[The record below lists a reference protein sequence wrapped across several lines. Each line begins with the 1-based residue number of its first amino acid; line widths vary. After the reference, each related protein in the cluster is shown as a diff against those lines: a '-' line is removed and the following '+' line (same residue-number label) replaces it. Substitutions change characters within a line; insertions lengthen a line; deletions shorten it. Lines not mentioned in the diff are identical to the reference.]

1 MKKFKKLIFIFLMP
15 AIVAIITGAFSLSSI
30 SQTAHALSG
39 NGGAIY
45 VGANSTYNYNRG
57 SISLSKASGNG
68 GGVYVDAGGTFNMS
82 GGLIYGN
89 TASGNGNQ
97 IYNNGNFTMTGG
109 TVGEENVSTT
119 GYGIYNTATMK
130 LNGGNVYD
138 NVYSVN
144 SFNTNVSCNIKGS
157 ITLGENAIVKVNG
170 YTTATPSYSFVVP
183 GQRNTNVLVN
193 FGTSDTKPDG
203 SKINVK
209 NSSGKA
215 LSTYVFKNDSGEWVL
230 ELVGNSGGDYG
241 SLKVSFN
248 AGGGEVSSS
257 EKDIIYNAEYGELP
271 TSTKHGY
278 IFKGWSLNYVDVEQN
293 VFGFSDCTR
302 DGTTFTYDTGSTNTN
317 EGSACFQVQTYK
329 DTSTVVDGLF
339 STWSLGVVSFTFTKN
354 DSFNYLRVKLNGNNR
369 DAVLFINATGLTNGE
384 TYVFQANIQEI
395 SMNHMVVK
403 DIKIEKNSRN
413 IATTFNDDT
422 VTESTIVKVP
432 TNHTLF
438 ARWTER
444 KVTIRANNGD
454 GDSTYLGDVNDVISI
469 GTPSNPNDMKVA
481 GLQGE
486 SAYIG
491 ANDQVQSTWY
501 SLGSKYKF
509 EDLITV
515 NCWVYLNNW
524 TTFTRAISCTDGGGW
539 NFEKADSNGKS
550 VIQFS
555 AFNKG
560 IGYLVTDGVELS
572 TISAGWHM
580 LTGTF
585 DGKNTRFYID
595 GVLRGMSETFTSGKI
610 GYNATNSI
618 IVGAEAGSGEN
629 EIESWIPVLP
639 GKIRNVAIYN
649 SAFSGHYVEKL
660 YVNGHDS
667 TAEFLYGFSNREE
680 DVLEVQWASSVY
692 DVKFNPTNGSAVTTG
707 KVKLGISY
715 NTFLPAAP
723 TKNNYKFVGWSK
735 NYFNHDKA
743 IMSDSN
749 CIRNGTTF
757 TFDSGSSNTNESSAR
772 FAVQTFSGLTYVS
785 DIFETGNVGLA
796 ACVFTKNSSYSHIRL
811 KLNGN
816 NVDTYFFIDVTGLVD
831 GEQYVLQANILEL
844 SLNHMVVKDVMIEQ
858 NEKSFSTDYTCETIT
873 SSTVCDESCGHT
885 LFAWWQDKT
894 ANVIVKNLSG
904 GRYEGSVMGN
914 ASGIWSGTYK
924 VGDTLTI
931 SYSPNGLYSFSKVV
945 KGTNWNGATIHEGSV
960 SNINYTITEEDC
972 DNGTID
978 FRICYTISGTLHSVT
993 NGVVDDATGGTVR
1006 LYSYQ
1011 TPAGLVTNGWA
1022 YYGPNTSKE
1031 IYATAIGDY
1040 TFKGWFKNSD
1050 CTGTPVSTNAEY
1062 NFTDGTTGDYEY
1074 WALFTNYRDFP
1085 STWKTEIASTTYMT
1099 TTVTPENL
1107 TSIKFVAT
1115 IPSGYTK
1122 IGTLSTGLSVYKGT
1136 TATEIAFVASRIFAP
1151 VNSSSLFSS
1160 LTNLLNIDFST
1171 FDTSN
1176 VTYMYNMF
1184 YNCSRLTSL
1193 DLSNFNTSNVT
1204 SMARM
1209 FMDCSKLTSLNISG
1223 FNTSK
1228 VTSMD
1233 SMFYNCSSLTNL
1245 NLSNFNTSNV
1255 TNMRY
1260 IFYGC
1265 SSLTSLDLSNFNTS
1279 NVTGMYSM
1287 FAGCKN
1293 LTSLDLSKFNTSK
1306 VTHMNFMF
1314 NLCESLT
1321 SLDLSNFDTS
1331 NVVRMESM
1339 FSNCSALT
1347 NLDLSNFDTSNVTV
1361 MSYMFNCCSSLTSLD
1376 LSNFNTSKVTDMG
1389 LMFSNCKTLTS
1400 LDLSMFN
1407 MANVTKVTNMLNFGS
1422 SNKIEVLKTPYN
1434 NTMDLAITTGST
1446 LYNEDT
1452 GAVVTSVPANTTK
1465 SLTYVNENPIKTF
1478 PTTWKTEVASSTYM
1492 TTTVTP
1498 ANLTSIKFVASV
1510 PSGYSQ
1516 IGTLSTGL
1524 PVYKGTT
1531 ATDIA
1536 FVGKKIYAPVNSSY
1550 LFYNLSKL
1558 TTLDMSVFD
1567 TSKVT
1572 GMSSMFNTCSALTSL
1587 DVSGFNTSNVT
1598 GMRSMFNRCSALKS
1612 LGVSN
1617 FDTSKVTDM
1626 SVMFNNCSA
1635 LTSLDLSNFN
1645 TSNVTDMSSMFDHC
1659 SALTSL
1665 DLSNFN
1671 TTKVTDMT
1679 SMFSNCSALTSI
1691 NVSNF
1696 DTSKVTD
1703 MRFMFNEC
1711 SALTSLNV
1719 SRFNTS
1725 NVTNMFEMFYKC
1737 KTLTSLDV
1745 SGFNT
1750 SKVTNMSSM
1759 FNTCSALTSLDVS
1772 GFNTSNVTDMSY
1784 MFWNCS
1790 ALTSLDVSGFNTSKV
1805 TNMSS
1810 MFYNCSALI
1819 SLDVGGFSTSKVTN
1833 MYNMFGDCSALTSL
1847 DLSNFNT
1854 SNVTDMSSMFRDC
1867 SALTSLNL
1875 SSFNMAKVTSSSN
1888 MLYFGSTN
1896 KIHLLKTPYNNT
1908 SAIAIT
1914 TGSTLYKRE
1923 TSTVVTSVPVHS
1935 TSSMT
1940 YIAADSVHSF
1950 KTSTYYTQIA
1960 KNRAK
1965 HNVSTTKTCTVCYY
1979 STTTETTEA
1988 HSFLST
1994 GSCSKCGFSIGTQ
2007 YILKNNYDDG
2017 RDIDII
2023 FEKDKQRKEFFVLK
2037 VAG

>member
-1 MKKFKKLIFIFLMP
+1 MKKFKKLIFMFLMP

-45 VGANSTYNYNRG
+45 VGTNSTYNYNRG

-109 TVGEENVSTT
+109 TVGKENVSTT

-209 NSSGKA
+209 DSSGKA

-241 SLKVSFN
+241 SLKVSFD
-248 AGGGEVSSS
+248 AGGGEISSS

-271 TSTKHGY
+271 TPTKHGY

-302 DGTTFTYDTGSTNTN
+302 DGTTFTFDTGSINTN
-317 EGSACFQVQTYK
+317 EGSACFQVQTYI
-329 DTSTVVDGLF
+329 DTSTVVDELF

-369 DAVLFINATGLTNGE
+369 DAILFINATGLTNGE

-413 IATTFNDDT
+413 IATTFDDDT

-438 ARWTER
+438 ARLTER

-454 GDSTYLGDVNDVISI
+454 GDSTYLGDLNEVISI
-469 GTPSNPNDMKVA
+469 STPSNPNDMKVA

-491 ANDQVQSTWY
+491 ANDQVQSSWY

-515 NCWVYLNNW
+515 NCWVYLSNW

-560 IGYLVTDGVELS
+560 IGYLVTEGVELS

-595 GVLRGMSETFTSGKI
+595 GVLRGISETFTSGKI

-680 DVLEVQWASSVY
+680 DVLEFQWASSVY

-707 KVKLGISY
+707 EVKFGISY
-715 NTFLPAAP
+715 NPFLPAAP
-723 TKNNYKFVGWSK
+723 TKTNYKFVGWSK

-757 TFDSGSSNTNESSAR
+757 TFDTGSSNTNESSAR

-785 DIFETGNVGLA
+785 DIFETGNVGLT

-831 GEQYVLQANILEL
+831 GEQYVLQANIVEL

-858 NEKSFSTDYTCETIT
+858 NEKSSSTDYTCETIT

-894 ANVIVKNLSG
+894 AKVIVKNLSD

-1099 TTVTPENL
+1099 TTITPANL

-1115 IPSGYTK
+1115 IPSGYTQ

-1136 TATEIAFVASRIFAP
+1136 TATEIAFVSSRIFAP

-1209 FMDCSKLTSLNISG
+1209 FMDCSKLTNLNISG

-1446 LYNEDT
+1446 LYNQANGE
-1452 GAVVTSVPANTTK
+1452 VVTSVPANTSS
-1465 SLTYVNENPIKTF
+1465 SLTYENGKNF
-1478 PTTWKTEVASSTYM
+1478 PSTWRTEIASTTYM
-1492 TTTVTP
+1492 TTTITP

-1510 PSGYSQ
+1510 PSGYTR

-1531 ATDIA
+1531 ATEIA
-1536 FVGKKIYAPVNSSY
+1536 FVGKKIYAPVNSSSMFKS
-1550 LFYNLSKL
+1550 LTMLSNI
-1558 TTLDMSVFD
+1558 TFSAFD

-1572 GMSSMFNTCSALTSL
+1572 SMRYMFYNCNKLASL
-1587 DVSGFNTSNVT
+1587 N
-1598 GMRSMFNRCSALKS
+1598 L
-1612 LGVSN
+1612 SN
-1617 FDTSKVTDM
+1617 FDTSKVIGM
-1626 SVMFNNCSA
+1626 NSMFDHCSN
-1635 LTSLDLSNFN
+1635 LTSLDLSNFD
-1645 TSNVTDMSSMFDHC
+1645 TSNVTNMNSMFNSC
-1659 SALTSL
+1659 
-1665 DLSNFN
+1665 F
-1671 TTKVTDMT
+1671 
-1679 SMFSNCSALTSI
+1679 
-1691 NVSNF
+1691 
-1696 DTSKVTD
+1696 
-1703 MRFMFNEC
+1703 E
-1711 SALTSLNV
+1711 LTSLNV
-1719 SRFNTS
+1719 SSF
-1725 NVTNMFEMFYKC
+1725 
-1737 KTLTSLDV
+1737 D
-1745 SGFNT
+1745 T
-1750 SKVTNMSSM
+1750 SKVI
-1759 FNTCSALTSLDVS
+1759 
-1772 GFNTSNVTDMSY
+1772 DM
-1784 MFWNCS
+1784 N
-1790 ALTSLDVSGFNTSKV
+1790 N
-1805 TNMSS
+1805 
-1810 MFYNCSALI
+1810 MFYFCRKLA
-1819 SLDVGGFSTSKVTN
+1819 
-1833 MYNMFGDCSALTSL
+1833 
-1847 DLSNFNT
+1847 
-1854 SNVTDMSSMFRDC
+1854 
-1867 SALTSLNL
+1867 SLNL
-1875 SSFNMAKVTSSSN
+1875 SSFDTSKVQEMICMFQNCYLLESLDLSAFNMVNVTEVTNMLNFGSSN
-1888 MLYFGSTN
+1888 
-1896 KIHLLKTPYNNT
+1896 KIKTFKTPYNN
-1908 SAIAIT
+1908 SVEIPIIT
-1914 TGSTLYKRE
+1914 GITLYKL
-1923 TSTVVTSVPVHS
+1923 STSVEISSVPANTASSFDIVGCESHNYTIS
-1935 TSSMT
+1935 DTSYEPIDSMNHSMT
-1940 YIAADSVHSF
+1940 ITRTCSNCGCKS
-1950 KTSTYYTQIA
+1950 I
-1960 KNRAK
+1960 
-1965 HNVSTTKTCTVCYY
+1965 TTKTMKHNLISGVC
-1979 STTTETTEA
+1979 
-1988 HSFLST
+1988 
-1994 GSCSKCGFSIGTQ
+1994 KMCGYGKFIE
-2007 YILKNNYDDG
+2007 YIINKNQDG
-2017 RDIDII
+2017 RNIDII

>member
-1 MKKFKKLIFIFLMP
+1 MKKFKKLIFMFLML

-57 SISLSKASGNG
+57 SISSSKASGNG

-109 TVGEENVSTT
+109 TVGKENVSTT

-170 YTTATPSYSFVVP
+170 YTTATPSYSFVVS

-302 DGTTFTYDTGSTNTN
+302 DGTTFTFDTGSTNTN
-317 EGSACFQVQTYK
+317 EGSACFQAQTYK

-339 STWSLGVVSFTFTKN
+339 TTWSLGVVSFTFTKN

-413 IATTFNDDT
+413 IATTFDDDT

-454 GDSTYLGDVNDVISI
+454 GDSTYLGDLNEVISI
-469 GTPSNPNDMKVA
+469 STPSNPNDMKVA

-491 ANDQVQSTWY
+491 ANDQVQSSWY

-595 GVLRGMSETFTSGKI
+595 GVLRGISETFTSGKI

-660 YVNGHDS
+660 YVNGHDG

-680 DVLEVQWASSVY
+680 DVLEFQWASSVY

-707 KVKLGISY
+707 EVKLGISY
-715 NTFLPAAP
+715 NKFLPAAP
-723 TKNNYKFVGWSK
+723 TKNRYKFVGWSK

-924 VGDTLTI
+924 VGATLTI

-1099 TTVTPENL
+1099 TTITPANL
-1107 TSIKFVAT
+1107 TSIKFVASV
-1115 IPSGYTK
+1115 PSGYTK

-1136 TATEIAFVASRIFAP
+1136 TATDIAFVASRIFAP

-1331 NVVRMESM
+1331 NV
-1339 FSNCSALT
+1339 
-1347 NLDLSNFDTSNVTV
+1347 TV

-1452 GAVVTSVPANTTK
+1452 GAVVTTVPAVTTK
-1465 SLTYVNENPIKTF
+1465 SLTYTNENPIKTF
-1478 PTTWKTEVASSTYM
+1478 PTTWKTEVASSSYM

-1510 PSGYSQ
+1510 PSGYTK

-1524 PVYKGTT
+1524 SVYKGTT
-1531 ATDIA
+1531 ATEIA
-1536 FVGKKIYAPVNSSY
+1536 FVGKKIFAPVNSSY

-1587 DVSGFNTSNVT
+1587 DVGGFNTSNVT

-1790 ALTSLDVSGFNTSKV
+1790 ALTNLDVSGFNTLKV

-1875 SSFNMAKVTSSSN
+1875 SSFNMAKVTNSSG
-1888 MLYFGSTN
+1888 MLNFGSTN

-1908 SAIAIT
+1908 MDLAIT

-2007 YILKNNYDDG
+2007 YILKNNYDDD
-2017 RDIDII
+2017 RDIDIF

>member
-1 MKKFKKLIFIFLMP
+1 MKKFKKLIFMFLMP

-119 GYGIYNTATMK
+119 GYGIYNTATMN

-144 SFNTNVSCNIKGS
+144 SFNTNASCNIKGS

-209 NSSGKA
+209 DSSGKA

-241 SLKVSFN
+241 SLKVSFDV
-248 AGGGEVSSS
+248 GGGEISSS

-271 TSTKHGY
+271 TPTKHGY

-302 DGTTFTYDTGSTNTN
+302 DGTTFTFDTGSTNTN
-317 EGSACFQVQTYK
+317 EGSACFQVQTYI

-339 STWSLGVVSFTFTKN
+339 TTWSIGVVSFTFTKN

-413 IATTFNDDT
+413 IATTFDNDT

-469 GTPSNPNDMKVA
+469 STPSNPNDMKVA

-491 ANDQVQSTWY
+491 ANDQVQSSWY

-515 NCWVYLNNW
+515 NCWVYLSNW

-560 IGYLVTDGVELS
+560 IGYLVTEGVELS

-595 GVLRGMSETFTSGKI
+595 GVLRGISETFTSGKI

-660 YVNGHDS
+660 YVNGYS

-680 DVLEVQWASSVY
+680 DVLEFQWASSVY
-692 DVKFNPTNGSAVTTG
+692 DAKFNPTNGSSVTTG
-707 KVKLGISY
+707 KVKFGISY
-715 NTFLPAAP
+715 NPFLPVAP
-723 TKNNYKFVGWSK
+723 TKSNYKFVGWSK

-772 FAVQTFSGLTYVS
+772 FAVQTFSDLNTYVS

-831 GEQYVLQANILEL
+831 GEQYVLQANIVEL

-945 KGTNWNGATIHEGSV
+945 KGTNWNGATIQSGSV

-1074 WALFTNYRDFP
+1074 WALFTNYRNFP

-1099 TTVTPENL
+1099 TTITPANL
-1107 TSIKFVAT
+1107 TSIKFAPTV
-1115 IPSGYTK
+1115 PSGYTK

-1136 TATEIAFVASRIFAP
+1136 TATEIAFVAGRIF
-1151 VNSSSLFSS
+1151 
-1160 LTNLLNIDFST
+1160 
-1171 FDTSN
+1171 
-1176 VTYMYNMF
+1176 
-1184 YNCSRLTSL
+1184 
-1193 DLSNFNTSNVT
+1193 
-1204 SMARM
+1204 
-1209 FMDCSKLTSLNISG
+1209 
-1223 FNTSK
+1223 
-1228 VTSMD
+1228 
-1233 SMFYNCSSLTNL
+1233 
-1245 NLSNFNTSNV
+1245 
-1255 TNMRY
+1255 
-1260 IFYGC
+1260 
-1265 SSLTSLDLSNFNTS
+1265 
-1279 NVTGMYSM
+1279 
-1287 FAGCKN
+1287 
-1293 LTSLDLSKFNTSK
+1293 
-1306 VTHMNFMF
+1306 
-1314 NLCESLT
+1314 
-1321 SLDLSNFDTS
+1321 
-1331 NVVRMESM
+1331 
-1339 FSNCSALT
+1339 
-1347 NLDLSNFDTSNVTV
+1347 
-1361 MSYMFNCCSSLTSLD
+1361 
-1376 LSNFNTSKVTDMG
+1376 
-1389 LMFSNCKTLTS
+1389 
-1400 LDLSMFN
+1400 
-1407 MANVTKVTNMLNFGS
+1407 
-1422 SNKIEVLKTPYN
+1422 
-1434 NTMDLAITTGST
+1434 
-1446 LYNEDT
+1446 
-1452 GAVVTSVPANTTK
+1452 
-1465 SLTYVNENPIKTF
+1465 
-1478 PTTWKTEVASSTYM
+1478 
-1492 TTTVTP
+1492 
-1498 ANLTSIKFVASV
+1498 
-1510 PSGYSQ
+1510 
-1516 IGTLSTGL
+1516 
-1524 PVYKGTT
+1524 
-1531 ATDIA
+1531 
-1536 FVGKKIYAPVNSSY
+1536 APVNSSY

-1558 TTLDMSVFD
+1558 TTLDVSGFD

-1572 GMSSMFNTCSALTSL
+1572 SMSEMFES
-1587 DVSGFNTSNVT
+1587 
-1598 GMRSMFNRCSALKS
+1598 
-1612 LGVSN
+1612 
-1617 FDTSKVTDM
+1617 
-1626 SVMFNNCSA
+1626 CSA

-1645 TSNVTDMSSMFDHC
+1645 TSNVTDMYYMFGSC
-1659 SALTSL
+1659 SALTNL
-1665 DLSNFN
+1665 D
-1671 TTKVTDMT
+1671 
-1679 SMFSNCSALTSI
+1679 
-1691 NVSNF
+1691 VSG
-1696 DTSKVTD
+1696 
-1703 MRFMFNEC
+1703 
-1711 SALTSLNV
+1711 
-1719 SRFNTS
+1719 FNTS
-1725 NVTNMFEMFYKC
+1725 NVTNMYYMFG
-1737 KTLTSLDV
+1737 D
-1745 SGFNT
+1745 
-1750 SKVTNMSSM
+1750 
-1759 FNTCSALTSLDVS
+1759 CSALTSLDVS
-1772 GFNTSNVTDMSY
+1772 GFDTSNVTKMIS
-1784 MFWNCS
+1784 MFYNCS
-1790 ALTSLDVSGFNTSKV
+1790 ALTSLNVSNFNTSKVTHMGSMFSNCYELTSLDVSGFDTSKV
-1805 TNMSS
+1805 TIMGS
-1810 MFYNCSALI
+1810 MFNS
-1819 SLDVGGFSTSKVTN
+1819 
-1833 MYNMFGDCSALTSL
+1833 CSALTSL
-1847 DLSNFNT
+1847 DLS
-1854 SNVTDMSSMFRDC
+1854 
-1867 SALTSLNL
+1867 
-1875 SSFNMAKVTSSSN
+1875 SFNMAKVTDSGN
-1888 MLYFGSTN
+1888 MLNFGTSN
-1896 KIHLLKTPYNNT
+1896 KIQTLKTPYNNT

-1914 TGSTLYKRE
+1914 TGSTLYNE
-1923 TSTVVTSVPVHS
+1923 DTGAVVTTVPAGTTKSLTYTNENPIKTFPTTWKTEVASSSYMTTTVTPANLKSIKFVSSVPSGYTKIGTLSTGLSVYKGTTATEIAFVGRKIMAPANSSWLFSSMSNLKAVDFSHFKTGNATNMSYMFSGCSTLTSLDLSGFNTAKVTDMRYMFSGCSTLTSIDLSGFNTAKVTDMRYMFESCSKLTSLNVGGFNTANVTNMRSMFGSCSTLTSLNLESFDTSKVTDMSSMFKSCSKLTSLDLSGFNTANVTTMSWMFEGCSKLTSLDLSGFNTANVTDMSLMFHS
-1935 TSSMT
+1935 CNKLTSLNVGGFNTANVTDMSLMFEYCFELTSLDLSGFNTANVTDMSSMFKHCSSLESLNISSFNMTKVTSSSYMLYFSST
-1940 YIAADSVHSF
+1940 NKIKTF
-1950 KTSTYYTQIA
+1950 KTPYNNSVEIPITTGIKLYRMSNSVEISSVPANTAYSFEIVGCESHSLSITDTSYKPIDSM
-1960 KNRAK
+1960 NHSMTITRTCS
-1965 HNVSTTKTCTVCYY
+1965 NCGCTTITTKTMKHNLISGVC
-1979 STTTETTEA
+1979 
-1988 HSFLST
+1988 
-1994 GSCSKCGFSIGTQ
+1994 KMCGYGGFIE
-2007 YILKNNYDDG
+2007 YVINKNQDRRN
-2017 RDIDII
+2017 IDII

>member
-1 MKKFKKLIFIFLMP
+1 MKKFKKLIFMFLMP

-109 TVGEENVSTT
+109 TVGKENVSTT

-241 SLKVSFN
+241 SLKVSFD
-248 AGGGEVSSS
+248 AGGGEISSS
-257 EKDIIYNAEYGELP
+257 EKDIIYNEEYGELP
-271 TSTKHGY
+271 TPTKHGY

-302 DGTTFTYDTGSTNTN
+302 DGTTFTFDTGSINTN
-317 EGSACFQVQTYK
+317 EGSACFQVQTYI
-329 DTSTVVDGLF
+329 DTSTVVDELF
-339 STWSLGVVSFTFTKN
+339 STWSIGVVSFTFTKN

-369 DAVLFINATGLTNGE
+369 DAILFINATGLTNGE

-413 IATTFNDDT
+413 IATTFDNDT

-438 ARWTER
+438 ARLTER

-491 ANDQVQSTWY
+491 ANDQVQSSWY

-595 GVLRGMSETFTSGKI
+595 GVLRGISETFTSGKI

-618 IVGAEAGSGEN
+618 IVGAEAGAGEN

-649 SAFSGHYVEKL
+649 SAFSGYYVEKL
-660 YVNGHDS
+660 YGNGYDGS
-667 TAEFLYGFSNREE
+667 SEFLYGFSNREE
-680 DVLEVQWASSVY
+680 DVLEFQWASSVY
-692 DVKFNPTNGSAVTTG
+692 DAKFNPTNGSSVTTG
-707 KVKLGISY
+707 KVKFGISY
-715 NTFLPAAP
+715 NPFLPAAP
-723 TKNNYKFVGWSK
+723 TKSNYKFVGWSK

-873 SSTVCDESCGHT
+873 SSTVCSESCGHT

-945 KGTNWNGATIHEGSV
+945 KGTNWNGATIQSGSI

-1050 CTGTPVSTNAEY
+1050 CTGTPVSTDAEY

-1074 WALFTNYRDFP
+1074 WALFINYRDFP

-1099 TTVTPENL
+1099 TTITPANL
-1107 TSIKFVAT
+1107 TSIKFAPTV
-1115 IPSGYTK
+1115 PSGYTK
-1122 IGTLSTGLSVYKGT
+1122 IGTLSTGLPVYQGT
-1136 TATEIAFVASRIFAP
+1136 TATEIAFVAGRIFAP
-1151 VNSSSLFSS
+1151 VNSGNLFNG
-1160 LTNLLNIDFST
+1160 LTKLTTIDFAVFNTSKVT
-1171 FDTSN
+1171 DT
-1176 VTYMYNMF
+1176 YNMF
-1184 YNCSRLTSL
+1184 YNCS
-1193 DLSNFNTSNVT
+1193 
-1204 SMARM
+1204 
-1209 FMDCSKLTSLNISG
+1209 
-1223 FNTSK
+1223 
-1228 VTSMD
+1228 
-1233 SMFYNCSSLTNL
+1233 
-1245 NLSNFNTSNV
+1245 
-1255 TNMRY
+1255 
-1260 IFYGC
+1260 
-1265 SSLTSLDLSNFNTS
+1265 
-1279 NVTGMYSM
+1279 
-1287 FAGCKN
+1287 
-1293 LTSLDLSKFNTSK
+1293 
-1306 VTHMNFMF
+1306 
-1314 NLCESLT
+1314 SLT

-1331 NVVRMESM
+1331 NVSHMYNM
-1339 FSNCSALT
+1339 FYN
-1347 NLDLSNFDTSNVTV
+1347 
-1361 MSYMFNCCSSLTSLD
+1361 CSSLTSLD
-1376 LSNFNTSKVTDMG
+1376 LSNFDTSNVSHMYNMFYNCSSLTSLDVSGFNTTNVTDMRMMFNNCSALTSLDVSRFNTSNVTNMGFMFYDCSALTSLDVSGFNTANVTGMDYMFYICSALTSLDVSNFDTSKVKYMSS
-1389 LMFSNCKTLTS
+1389 MFYHCSALTS
-1400 LDLSMFN
+1400 LDLSSFN
-1407 MANVTKVTNMLNFGS
+1407 MTKVTNPADMLNFGT
-1422 SNKIEVLKTPYN
+1422 SNKIQTLKTPYN
-1434 NTMDLAITTGST
+1434 NASTIAITTGST

-1452 GAVVTSVPANTTK
+1452 GEVVTTVPSGTTK
-1465 SLTYVNENPIKTF
+1465 SLTYVNENPEKEL
-1478 PTTWKTEVASSTYM
+1478 PTDWKTQLNSSTYM
-1492 TTTVTP
+1492 TSTRSTVTGIRFESTVP
-1498 ANLTSIKFVASV
+1498 TGFV
-1510 PSGYSQ
+1510 Q
-1516 IGTLSTGL
+1516 IGKLSTGL
-1524 PVYKGTT
+1524 KVYANGNN
-1531 ATDIA
+1531 IA
-1536 FVGKKIYAPVNSSY
+1536 FINKKTIYAPADSSY
-1550 LFYNLSKL
+1550 LFANNYS
-1558 TTLDMSVFD
+1558 
-1567 TSKVT
+1567 
-1572 GMSSMFNTCSALTSL
+1572 LTSI
-1587 DVSGFNTSNVT
+1587 SFT
-1598 GMRSMFNRCSALKS
+1598 
-1612 LGVSN
+1612 
-1617 FDTSKVTDM
+1617 
-1626 SVMFNNCSA
+1626 
-1635 LTSLDLSNFN
+1635 NFN
-1645 TSNVTDMSSMFDHC
+1645 TSK
-1659 SALTSL
+1659 A
-1665 DLSNFN
+1665 
-1671 TTKVTDMT
+1671 TTMAR
-1679 SMFSNCSALTSI
+1679 MFSGATGLTTI
-1691 NVSNF
+1691 DV
-1696 DTSKVTD
+1696 TS
-1703 MRFMFNEC
+1703 
-1711 SALTSLNV
+1711 
-1719 SRFNTS
+1719 
-1725 NVTNMFEMFYKC
+1725 
-1737 KTLTSLDV
+1737 
-1745 SGFNT
+1745 FNT
-1750 SKVTNMSSM
+1750 SKVTNMSYM
-1759 FNTCSALTSLDVS
+1759 FNTCTKLGTIKIAGIDTSNVATMASMFAHCTALSSLNLA
-1772 GFNTSNVTDMSY
+1772 GFNT
-1784 MFWNCS
+1784 
-1790 ALTSLDVSGFNTSKV
+1790 AKV
-1805 TNMSS
+1805 TNMS
-1810 MFYNCSALI
+1810 I
-1819 SLDVGGFSTSKVTN
+1819 
-1833 MYNMFGDCSALTSL
+1833 MFGYLTNLSKL
-1847 DLSNFNT
+1847 DLSMFNT
-1854 SNVTDMSSMFRDC
+1854 SSVTTMQQMFYQ
-1867 SALTSLNL
+1867 STGIEVLNL
-1875 SSFNMAKVTSSSN
+1875 SSFNMSKVTSASK
-1888 MLYFGSTN
+1888 MLVFGTSRS
-1896 KIHLLKTPYNNT
+1896 KLHKLVTPYNNT
-1908 SAIAIT
+1908 IT
-1914 TGSTLYKRE
+1914 LEVTGSTTFYDSNGNAVNGVPAN
-1923 TSTVVTSVPVHS
+1923 TSRSL
-1935 TSSMT
+1935 T
-1940 YIAADSVHSF
+1940 YYTAESVHSF
-1950 KTSTYYTQIA
+1950 KTSTYYSQIA